1 MPEEDADEFED
12 KEELEFERCAL
23 LRGAPN
29 MAPTSSCMELS
40 AEEPLELHPERV
52 CGGWKLGG
60 LATAVIGELGEWPLS
75 SESDGYRVV

>member
-1 MPEEDADEFED
+1 MDEFED

-29 MAPTSSCMELS
+29 MALTSSCMELR
-40 AEEPLELHPERV
+40 PLELHPELV

-60 LATAVIGELGEWPLS
+60 LATAVIGELGS
-75 SESDGYRVV
+75 RRCRQKGS